1 MGVEIITDDDKNV
14 HVSGHPSKDE
24 LVDMYS
30 T

>member
-24 LVDMYS
+24 LS
-30 T
+30 ICTLT